1 MHGADTPASPR
12 ADARD
17 GLLWLVLGVAV
28 LAGSLTMD
36 RLANQGVA
44 PYAAPGLLPGLL
56 GIAMMLLGGVLALR
70 GWRQRRRP
78 VPTAERAGW
87 GRLALVLALCLVFG
101 VGLVGHGLPF
111 WLAAALFVAAAI
123 LALQQAERRA
133 AGQRLTLRAVGI
145 AVVIGLAAGL
155 GVTLVFQDLFLVHL
169 P

>member
-1 MHGADTPASPR
+1 MHGADMPASPR

-28 LAGSLTMD
+28 LAGSLSMD
-36 RLANQGVA
+36 RLASQGVA
-44 PYAAPGLLPGLL
+44 PYAAPGLMPGLL
-56 GIAMMLLGGVLALR
+56 GIAMILPGGVLALR

-78 VPTAERAGW
+78 VPAAERTGL
-87 GRLALVLALCLVFG
+87 GRLALVLALCLVFD

-111 WLAAALFVAAAI
+111 WAAAALFVAAAI
-123 LALQQAERRA
+123 LALQQAER
-133 AGQRLTLRAVGI
+133 QHLTLRPVAV
-145 AVVIGLAAGL
+145 AVVIGLGAGL